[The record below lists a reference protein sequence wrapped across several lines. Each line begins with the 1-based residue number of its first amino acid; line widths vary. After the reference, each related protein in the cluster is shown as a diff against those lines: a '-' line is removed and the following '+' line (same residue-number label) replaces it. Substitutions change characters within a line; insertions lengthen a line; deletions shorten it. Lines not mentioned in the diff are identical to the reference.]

1 MKNNF
6 KKIPFILSIVFF
18 LLLSGVFFFI
28 YTQTNANNEK
38 ANLSNVDFKNAIA
51 ERNRIKV
58 LNNSIKSIKD
68 DSALLGTHFAKSSD
82 VVPFLDTIE
91 GLAPKVGAKAE
102 TTSVDVTK
110 DNTGLIVKMNVSGS
124 FKSIYKFIN
133 LLENSPYELEFTNV
147 DMQKEAEG
155 AVVVDPTVS
164 IDPTA
169 PVTPTPIK
177 ESKWQAIL
185 GIKLLTFIP

>member
-6 KKIPFILSIVFF
+6 KKIPFILAI
-18 LLLSGVFFFI
+18 LLFVACSLIFFFI
-28 YTQTNANNEK
+28 YSEINTNNEK
-38 ANLSNVDFKNAIA
+38 ANLSNADLDAAIA
-51 ERNRIKV
+51 ERNRIKL

-68 DSALLGTHFAKSSD
+68 DSALLDTHFAKSSD

-91 GLAPKVGAKAE
+91 RLAPQVGAKAE

-110 DNTGLIVKMNVSGS
+110 DNTALIVKMNVTGS

-133 LLENSPYELEFTNV
+133 LLENSPYELEFTSV
-147 DMQKEAEG
+147 DIQKDVSTEA
-155 AVVVDPTVS
+155 PTDLS
-164 IDPTA
+164 FPA
-169 PVTPTPIK
+169 QPKVTR
-177 ESKWQAIL
+177 ESKWLAIF